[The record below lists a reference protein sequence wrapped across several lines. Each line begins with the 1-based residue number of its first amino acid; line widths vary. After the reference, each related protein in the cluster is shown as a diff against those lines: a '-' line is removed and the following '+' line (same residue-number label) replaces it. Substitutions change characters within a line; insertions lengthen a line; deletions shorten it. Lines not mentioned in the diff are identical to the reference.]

1 MVSVS
6 HRWHAGGI
14 THPFCVG
21 YATSKHYY
29 EHLPVLGYIEMA
41 FDFGYD
47 DHHNKMHDFEECTD
61 GDDDELSTDG
71 VMIAVE
77 EGTRND

>member
-1 MVSVS
+1 
-6 HRWHAGGI
+6 
-14 THPFCVG
+14 
-21 YATSKHYY
+21 
-29 EHLPVLGYIEMA
+29 VLGYIEMA

-77 EGTRND
+77 EGTRNG

>member
-1 MVSVS
+1 
-6 HRWHAGGI
+6 
-14 THPFCVG
+14 
-21 YATSKHYY
+21 
-29 EHLPVLGYIEMA
+29 VLGYIEMA

-47 DHHNKMHDFEECTD
+47 DHHKKMHDFEECTD
-61 GDDDELSTDG
+61 GDGELSADG